1 MNLYSMLDKKTPIAV
16 LASGRLGSSLAIA
29 LEKSAYNVVAVTSR
43 RIEHR
48 KWLKERLPN
57 SIITD
62 NFQTASNLADV
73 VFITGPDAAI
83 QDICNAVN
91 WMPYQAVVH
100 CAGALPVSA
109 LSHAASYGAAVAGF
123 HPLQSFPTSESFG
136 QLNGVSFATEAEN
149 DQLYEWLAELAT
161 DLGGSEFKIKTSER
175 AAYHASA
182 VMACGMT
189 AGWIGVAAEMWA
201 KLGIDREEAL
211 ARLIPLIRAT
221 VDAIDRLGLPS
232 AMTGPFV
239 RGDIDTITMQFQ
251 ATQEKSVDIGKAY
264 GALAIAFLHIAEE
277 QGALSDSSAEAIRA
291 LLLD

>member
-1 MNLYSMLDKKTPIAV
+1 MNFYTKLDKKTPIAV

-29 LEKSAYNVVAVTSR
+29 LEKSGYNVVSVTSR

-62 NFQTASNLADV
+62 NFQTASNLAGI
-73 VFITGPDAAI
+73 VFITSPDAVI
-83 QDICNAVN
+83 EDICNAVN
-91 WMPYQAVVH
+91 WLPYQAVVH
-100 CAGALPVSA
+100 CSGALSVSA
-109 LSHAASYGAAVAGF
+109 LNYAASYGSAVAGF
-123 HPLQSFPTSESFG
+123 HPLQTFPTNESFG
-136 QLNGVSFATEAEN
+136 QLNGVSFATETEN

-161 DLGGSEFKIKTSER
+161 DLGGSEFKIKSSER

-211 ARLIPLIRAT
+211 TRLIPLIRAT

-239 RGDIDTITMQFQ
+239 RGDFDTIKMQFQ
-251 ATQEKSVDIGKAY
+251 ATQEKSI
-264 GALAIAFLHIAEE
+264 ET
-277 QGALSDSSAEAIRA
+277 
-291 LLLD
+291 